1 MRFALLSCLL
11 LVTYPLI
18 FPTCEA
24 FAVQTQAISSST
36 DTAAFALPNGAIE
49 QQITFPAAECL
60 TLPGTLTLPAADS
73 KHASRPPLAI
83 LEQGSGVQ
91 DRDGT
96 VGPNKVQ
103 QQLAWGLA
111 ARGIATL
118 RYDRRAKIARES
130 FTVHPDLDHEV
141 VLDAIAALAWAA
153 SVRETDSHRI
163 FFIGHSLG
171 AQLGPDIVAARLRQ
185 APGSVAGLALLAG
198 IARPIDQVMRE
209 QVVDLG
215 IAQGGT
221 PAQIA
226 TIQAKYDS
234 IWARVRDLRVKDE
247 TPAGLGGGVTI
258 GYLRDWLRWNPAAQL
273 KALTIPCFVARGTK
287 DLNTT
292 QKDFSL
298 LKAAATAPGSE
309 SMEFPGLSHAFIPVA
324 GQPNGHEAMRAGTIS
339 PLLLDALA
347 TWLINVSPSHD

>member
-1 MRFALLSCLL
+1 MRFALLSRLMLGSC
-11 LVTYPLI
+11 PLI
-18 FPTCEA
+18 FPACGA
-24 FAVQTQAISSST
+24 FAAQALAVTSST
-36 DTAAFALPNGAIE
+36 YTAAVALPNGAIE
-49 QQITFPAAECL
+49 RQITFPAAEGL
-60 TLPGTLTLPAADS
+60 TLPGTLTLPAIDP
-73 KHASRPPLAI
+73 KHASKPPLAVS
-83 LEQGSGVQ
+83 EQGSGVQ

-96 VGPNKVQ
+96 AGPNKIQ

-111 ARGIATL
+111 ARGIATF
-118 RYDRRAKIARES
+118 RYDRRAKISRES

-141 VLDAIAALAWAA
+141 VLDAIAALAWAG
-153 SVRETDSHRI
+153 SVLETDSHRI

-185 APGSVAGLALLAG
+185 APGSVAGLVLLAG

-209 QVVDLG
+209 QVSDLG

-226 TIQAKYDS
+226 TIQARYDAV
-234 IWARVRDLRVKDE
+234 WAQVRDPKVNND

-292 QKDFSL
+292 QQDFSL

-309 SMEFPGLSHAFIPVA
+309 SLAFPGLSHAFIPVA
-324 GQPNGHEAMRAGTIS
+324 GQSDGHEAMRAGTIS
-339 PLLLDALA
+339 PLLLDALG
-347 TWLINVSPSHD
+347 NG